1 MNKSLLLI
9 LVSVCLAVAG
19 QILLKIGMTQ
29 VGVIG
34 SSSIV
39 NWRETLLKVIV
50 VPQVWLGLSF
60 YVFSAISW
68 LIVLSRVDL
77 SFAYPF
83 VAVGYIAVLLISSIY
98 LHENVPML
106 RWLGVIVI
114 CFGVILVARS

>member
-9 LVSVCLAVAG
+9 LVSICLAVVG